1 MYRISRLIDM
11 TVMPTTK
18 PLTSHSVSKEKYL
31 EIFKVQTEALRSVH
45 DYLYREG
52 LVQLMPVIL
61 SPITDPLNHSV
72 YDASITYQDQ
82 ELHLTKSMI
91 LHKQIALASLDV
103 KGIYIV
109 SPNVRLEKGI
119 QTDRH
124 LLEFSQIDI
133 ELKGWSALEF
143 RSFIE
148 DMMVYVFTQVKERC
162 VKALEKLGVEIKI
175 PRRPFRIY
183 SSRELHDEF
192 GPDFESQISQR
203 EDNLFWI
210 TDFDREFY
218 DKEDPALKGHY
229 VNYDLFYPD
238 GYQEALSGGERDY
251 EFEILIRKM
260 GERDQVPE
268 AFASYLDYAKDGLL
282 GPSAGGGLGIE
293 RLIRFLTKR
302 THIREV
308 TLFPKVPDEPISL

>member
-1 MYRISRLIDM
+1 M
-11 TVMPTTK
+11 TVIPTTK
-18 PLTSHSVSKEKYL
+18 PSTSHLTSKESYL
-31 EIFKVQTEALRSVH
+31 EIFKIQTEALRAVH
-45 DYLYREG
+45 EFLYEKE

-72 YDASITYQDQ
+72 YDASITYHDQ
-82 ELHLTKSMI
+82 ELQLTKSMI

-124 LLEFSQIDI
+124 LLEFSQLDI
-133 ELKGWSALEF
+133 ELKGWLALEF

-148 DMMVYVFTQVKERC
+148 DMMVYVFTQVKKRC
-162 VKALEKLGVEIKI
+162 VKELEKLGSEIEI

-183 SSRELHDEF
+183 SRRELQSEF
-192 GPDFESQISQR
+192 GSDFESQISQR

-210 TDFDREFY
+210 TDFEREFY
-218 DKEDPALKGHY
+218 DKEDPDMKGYY
-229 VNYDLFYPD
+229 VNYDLFYPE

-251 EFEILIRKM
+251 EYEILVRKIK
-260 GERDQVPE
+260 ERGQDPKVFE
-268 AFASYLDYAKDGLL
+268 SYLEYARAGLL

-302 THIREV
+302 AHIKEV

>member
-1 MYRISRLIDM
+1 M

>member
-1 MYRISRLIDM
+1 MMDM
-11 TVMPTTK
+11 TVIPTTK
-18 PLTSHSVSKEKYL
+18 PLTSHLETKESYL
-31 EIFKVQTEALRSVH
+31 EIFKIQTEVLRAVH
-45 DYLYREG
+45 EYLYQEG

-72 YDASITYQDQ
+72 YDASITYHDQ

-109 SPNVRLEKGI
+109 SPNVRLEKEK

-143 RSFIE
+143 RSFME

-162 VKALEKLGVEIKI
+162 VKELEKLGSEITI

-183 SSRELHDEF
+183 SSRELENEF
-192 GPDFESQISQR
+192 GSDFESQISQR

-218 DKEDPALKGHY
+218 DKEDPVMKGHY

-251 EFEILIRKM
+251 KFETLIRKIE
-260 GERDQVPE
+260 ERDQVPE
-268 AFASYLDYAKDGLL
+268 VFASYLDYAKAGLL

-302 THIREV
+302 AHIREV